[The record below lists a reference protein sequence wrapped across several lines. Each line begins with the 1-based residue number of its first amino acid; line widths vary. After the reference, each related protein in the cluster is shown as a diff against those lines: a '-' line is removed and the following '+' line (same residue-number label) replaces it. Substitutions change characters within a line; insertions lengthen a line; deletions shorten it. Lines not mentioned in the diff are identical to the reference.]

1 MNNLVHWEIPATDLK
16 KSADFYARLFGWRM
30 EESGSNYIMFEVEGG
45 IGGGIFRVEKM
56 PEPCIDVYIKVADIP
71 ETLKRVEELGGRI
84 EKPKT
89 EIGGGFGY
97 YAFFRDPCGCR
108 IGIWSKE

>member
-1 MNNLVHWEIPATDLK
+1 MNSLCHWEIPASDLK
-16 KSADFYARLFGWRM
+16 RSGDFYAQLFGWKM
-30 EESGSNYIMFEVEGG
+30 AGYSDNYIMFDVEDG
-45 IGGGIFRVEKM
+45 IGGGIFKVEKM

-71 ETLKRVEELGGRI
+71 QTLKRVEELGGKI

-108 IGIWSKE
+108 IGLWAKK

>member
-1 MNNLVHWEIPATDLK
+1 MNSLCHWEIPATDLK
-16 KSADFYARLFGWRM
+16 RSKDFYARLFGWRM
-30 EESGSNYIMFEVEGG
+30 TDFSEEYIMFAVEEGP
-45 IGGGIFRVEKM
+45 GGGIFKVEKM
-56 PEPCIDVYIKVADIP
+56 PEPGIDVYIKVKDIP
-71 ETLKRVEELGGRI
+71 ATLKRVEELGGRI

-108 IGIWSKE
+108 VGIWAKD